1 MAEPRVFAAFWG
13 GGAGSEVL
21 STEEMKSKHP
31 RTSLKPQGGKAG
43 FNFSRTVSPGLGK
56 PKVQPRVREK
66 GKRRGVSASDTE
78 EVRGRGRPHT
88 WEVERTESLSQA
100 GKASSRGAD
109 LRPWPDACFQQC
121 PATQL
126 GTCLRSH
133 EYTPSWG
140 RSCECLLFQYVPF
153 L

>member
-1 MAEPRVFAAFWG
+1 MFAAFWG

-21 STEEMKSKHP
+21 STEEMRSKHS

-43 FNFSRTVSPGLGK
+43 FRFSRTVGPGLGRK
-56 PKVQPRVREK
+56 ERGTISTIWQ
-66 GKRRGVSASDTE
+66 RRASLCLGHRGSQGPGTSPHLGSGENRITE
-78 EVRGRGRPHT
+78 PG
-88 WEVERTESLSQA
+88 WESQHS
-100 GKASSRGAD
+100 SSRGAD
-109 LRPWPDACFQQC
+109 LRPWPAACFQQC

-126 GTCLRSH
+126 GTCLRSQ

-153 L
+153 LQS